1 MLIQLKINLAVATVV
16 ATAAILLYG
25 CSSKPE
31 VDLRTAESTIRTYV
45 IAHNSGDDRLKQ
57 KCGSASSLKG
67 IFVREDFDV
76 HSKKISLPVD
86 GIEYEILGSGP
97 VNESVTRMFTTK
109 DVKYRIRFT
118 SKYDKDFEKVAEIH
132 LECRRTVYDE
142 DDTWQIL

>member
-1 MLIQLKINLAVATVV
+1 MLRQLKINLVVATVV
-16 ATAAILLYG
+16 TLAVISFG
-25 CSSKPE
+25 CNSKPE

-45 IAHNSGDDRLKQ
+45 VAHNSGDDRLKQ
-57 KCGSASSLKG
+57 RCGSASSLKG

-76 HSKKISLPVD
+76 HSKKIAVPVD

-109 DVKYRIRFT
+109 DVKYKIRFT
-118 SKYDKDFEKVAEIH
+118 SKYDRDYEKVAEIH

-142 DDTWQIL
+142 EDTWQIL